1 MDLLNLKSLFGHYQ
15 WRQEEIW
22 MRSFNVNRIKLNS
35 ISSQKIYYSFFFYF
49 RGVQTL
55 RCWQRRFHHAD
66 WNVQHR
72 RRHLPD
78 GGKVSL
84 SFVFVFIQEK
94 QNFKSLLVL
103 AENREQRDCTAQHRL
118 LLLLSSAWRWKTI
131 SKLFFFL
138 IVFFVQ
144 IWVKDQRGGDFY
156 VKLIELDVVQC
167 RRSVYK
173 WVKGIHVVVD
183 LFICCVAESFG
194 TAWWYVVHTYV
205 ILWGLIIVLWH
216 L

>member
-55 RCWQRRFHHAD
+55 RCWQRRFHHAG

-103 AENREQRDCTAQHRL
+103 AENREQRDCTTPTVVVIVFRMEMENNKQ
-118 LLLLSSAWRWKTI
+118 TV
-131 SKLFFFL
+131 FFFL

-144 IWVKDQRGGDFY
+144 IWVKDQRGGGFLCEVDW
-156 VKLIELDVVQC
+156 IG
-167 RRSVYK
+167 RRSM
-173 WVKGIHVVVD
+173 
-183 LFICCVAESFG
+183 SS
-194 TAWWYVVHTYV
+194 
-205 ILWGLIIVLWH
+205 
-216 L
+216 